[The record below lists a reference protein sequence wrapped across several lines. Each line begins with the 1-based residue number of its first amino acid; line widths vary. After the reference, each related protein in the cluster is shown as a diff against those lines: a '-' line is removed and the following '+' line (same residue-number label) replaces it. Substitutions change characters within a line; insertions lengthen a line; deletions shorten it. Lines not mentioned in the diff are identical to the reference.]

1 MITGVRRLLLL
12 GLTAAFFAATSIAQ
26 QTTAKEGIAYTV
38 RLKDP
43 VQHLLEIRIQIPAGA
58 PRHDLQL
65 PVWNATYQIRDF
77 AQYVNWVRATTPGGD
92 PLKMSAIDKSRWQ
105 IAGTQGGAR
114 VNYEIV
120 AGDAGPFGAEF
131 NSHHAFFNLAE
142 ILMYPVGAR
151 SQMMRVSY
159 ADVPKSWQAAT
170 SLPGDLSSGFT
181 AKNYDDLVDAPI
193 ELSAFRESNFDEG
206 GAHYRIVVDAD
217 GDPVSLADLTS
228 TVRRIVGEE
237 TAWMSDRP
245 CDRYLFIYHF
255 PGAGGGGMEHACSAA
270 ITLNPQYVHDHPSVL
285 AEVTAHEF
293 FHLWNVKRIRPQ
305 SLEPVDYTREN
316 YTRALWFSEG
326 VTSTVGDYSLLRA
339 GLMDEQQFLS
349 HISSLITDLE
359 SRPAHL
365 TQSAEESS
373 LDAWLEKYPYYLTPE
388 RSISYYDKG
397 ELLGILLDLKVRE
410 ATQGGK
416 SLRDVFRWLNDNYAE
431 RGRSFPDSAGVELAA
446 ETVSGAD
453 FKPFFE
459 KYVAGTEEIP
469 WDEFFQTV
477 GLRLLPVVTR
487 IADPGFTTTSN
498 FNEPPRVV
506 SVDPNSQAER
516 AGLTTGDTILQVNG
530 ETAPRDLVRQL
541 SQMAPGTEIRL
552 IVGSKQGE
560 RQLRWVLAGHES
572 EGLELKDVEGVTA
585 AQIARRNAWLKD
597 DGELRSKGVAAR

>member
-12 GLTAAFFAATSIAQ
+12 ALTVAFFAATSIAQ
-26 QTTAKEGIAYTV
+26 QTSAKEGIAYTV

-77 AQYVNWVRATTPGGD
+77 SQYVNWIHATSPSGY
-92 PLKMSAIDKSRWQ
+92 PLKVILIDKSRWEVD
-105 IAGTQGGAR
+105 GTESGAE
-114 VNYEIV
+114 VDYEIV
-120 AGDAGPFGAEF
+120 AADSGPFGAEF
-131 NSHHAFFNLAE
+131 NSRHAFFNLAE
-142 ILMYPVGAR
+142 ILMYPVDAQ
-151 SQMMRVSY
+151 SQMMHVSY

-181 AKNYDDLVDAPI
+181 AQNYDDLVDAPI
-193 ELSAFRESNFDEG
+193 ELSAFRESDFDEG

-228 TVRRIVGEE
+228 TVRRIVWEE

-245 CDRYLFIYHF
+245 YDRYLFIYHF
-255 PGAGGGGMEHACSAA
+255 PGAGGGGMEHAYSTA

-326 VTSTVGDYSLLRA
+326 VTSTVGDYSVLRA

-349 HISSLITDLE
+349 HISSLITDMQ

-397 ELLGILLDLKVRE
+397 ELLGVLLDLKLRE
-410 ATQGGK
+410 VTHGAK
-416 SLRDVFRWLNDNYAE
+416 SLRDLFQWMNQNYAK
-431 RGRSFPDSAGVELAA
+431 RGRFFPDSAGVELAA
-446 ETVSGAD
+446 EAISGGD
-453 FKPFFE
+453 FKPFFD

-477 GLRLLPVVTR
+477 GLRLLPGVTR
-487 IADPGFTTTSN
+487 IVDTGFATTTN

-506 SVDPNSQAER
+506 SVDPNSEAER

-530 ETAPRDLVRQL
+530 ETAPRDLERQL
-541 SQMAPGTEIRL
+541 SRMAPGTEITL
-552 IVGSKQGE
+552 TVVSKKGE
-560 RQLRWVLAGHES
+560 RQLRWVLSGHES
-572 EGLELKDVEGVTA
+572 ERLELKDVEGVTA
-585 AQIARRNAWLKD
+585 AQVARRNAWLKD
-597 DGELRSKGVAAR
+597 DGEPLSKGVAAR

>member
-1 MITGVRRLLLL
+1 M
-12 GLTAAFFAATSIAQ
+12 TAFAE
-26 QTTAKEGIAYTV
+26 QTAGRAEIFYTV
-38 RLKDP
+38 TLQDP
-43 VQHLLEIRIQIPAGA
+43 AQHLLEIQIQIPPGA
-58 PRHDLQL
+58 RSHELQL

-77 AQYVNWVRATTPGGD
+77 SQYVNWVRATTPSGY
-92 PLKMSAIDKSRWQ
+92 PLKVSAIDKSRWQ
-105 IAGTQGGAR
+105 IAGTQGGAK
-114 VNYEIV
+114 VEYEIV
-120 AGDAGPFGAEF
+120 AADAGPFGAEF
-131 NSHHAFFNLAE
+131 NTNHAFFNLAE
-142 ILMYPVGAR
+142 ILMYPVDAR
-151 SQMMRVSY
+151 SRMMHVSY

-170 SLPGDLSSGFT
+170 SLSGDLSSGFT
-181 AKNYDDLVDAPI
+181 AQNYDDLVDAPI
-193 ELSAFRESNFDEG
+193 ELSAFRESDFDEG

-217 GDPVSLADLTS
+217 GDPVSLVDLTS
-228 TVRRIVGEE
+228 TVRRIVAEE

-245 CDRYLFIYHF
+245 YDRYLFIYHF
-255 PGAGGGGMEHACSAA
+255 PGAGGGGMEHANSTA

-326 VTSTVGDYSLLRA
+326 VTSTVGDYAVLRT
-339 GLMDEQQFLS
+339 GLIDEQQFLS

-373 LDAWLEKYPYYLTPE
+373 LDAWLEKYPYYLTPQ

-397 ELLGILLDLKVRE
+397 ELLGILLDLKIRE

-416 SLRDVFRWLNDNYAE
+416 SLRDVFRWLNDNYAK
-431 RGRSFPDSAGVELAA
+431 RGRSFPDSTGVELAA
-446 ETVSGAD
+446 ETISGAD
-453 FKPFFE
+453 FKTLFE

-477 GLRLLPVVTR
+477 GLRLLPVVTH

-498 FNEPPRVV
+498 FSESPRVV
-506 SVDPNSQAER
+506 SVDPNSEAAR
-516 AGLTTGDTILQVNG
+516 AGLTAGDTILQVNG
-530 ETAPRDLVRQL
+530 EPARRDLARQL
-541 SQMAPGTEIRL
+541 SRMAPGSEITL
-552 IVGSKQGE
+552 TVGGKQGE

-572 EGLELKDVEGVTA
+572 EELELKDVEGVTA
-585 AQIARRNAWLKD
+585 AQITRRNAWLKD
-597 DGELRSKGVAAR
+597 DGEPLSKGVAAR